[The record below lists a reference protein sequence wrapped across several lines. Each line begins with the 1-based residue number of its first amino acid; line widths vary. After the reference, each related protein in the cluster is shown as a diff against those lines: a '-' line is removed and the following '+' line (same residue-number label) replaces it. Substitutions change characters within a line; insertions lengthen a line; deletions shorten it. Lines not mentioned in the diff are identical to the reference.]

1 MILCRDSNPNR
12 QIYYLGARLL
22 ELIPDG
28 DGVPFF
34 DAYQQVRSQV
44 DISMTLFTLAADW
57 LYLLGAVKL
66 ERGVLVK
73 CF

>member
-12 QIYYLGARLL
+12 QLYYLGARLL

-28 DGVPFF
+28 DGVSFF
-34 DAYQQVRSQV
+34 DAYQQVRCQMDV
-44 DISMTLFTLAADW
+44 SMTLFTLTADW

-73 CF
+73 CS